1 MLNELYQL
9 SRNLQES
16 GIQLVD
22 LHQNIKTPG
31 KAAGFIVGIDQ
42 NGMPHTVEP
51 ISAEN
56 MHKLW
61 TLRKG
66 QHNSFPYI
74 KLKKPILDVMFDDPM
89 YEKLKSKKTRQE
101 EKTALLIQATQNYDC
116 NKQDLSL
123 AKWTQS
129 QMAEVEGKDQKLSA
143 VVDLVKRMPKSE
155 ESSKSFSKNLTALLV
170 KSLNELTVN
179 LITTLMVGD
188 RKEKERKLVCDASL
202 FFDVSDWEKYLCRVA
217 HPEMGL
223 LLSKYLPNAAV
234 DSKKEGKSAFGGSE
248 LHMESYPDPNLPLI
262 GRIYL
267 FSMNEDAPCHN
278 RYGKI
283 GSAIFPASLK
293 EVQALHGA
301 INWCVTDERKGKT
314 WQGVPNVK
322 RKQDLL
328 ISYLE
333 EKPENAIE
341 LASIFA
347 APDVKE
353 SEIAEAA
360 YENKTRTVCDALRG
374 EPGLNDNSQ
383 VNVLVISK
391 VDEGRAQVVLSST
404 FSIKNIIQSVEGWRS
419 AANNRPVFSLWLPP
433 AKKGEKAM
441 KVEPSCPSPTDV
453 MKCLQNQWIKNGLD
467 KRDVPGLYLRQVY
480 DLYLGD
486 AFIARQVANNFLN
499 LSLQRLGDLFI
510 GYGGVDHT
518 QRSDKAIEDKAIKKY
533 STDARK
539 SVLHG
544 ISILA
549 IALYKLGIKKEDY
562 MKNAAFNVGR
572 MLSLADKLHEQYC
585 RHVRKNDVPP
595 QMIGNALMHT
605 ALDNPTKGLALL
617 SERLLIYQAWATKAQ
632 GDNIGLAK
640 WVLGQMGQV
649 SADLE
654 NAVIP
659 TQADD
664 AVKAQIL
671 LGYLAHVKNEA

>member
-1 MLNELYQL
+1 MLNELYRL
-9 SRNLQES
+9 SGNLQKC
-16 GIQLVD
+16 GIQLGD

-42 NGMPHTVEP
+42 NGMPKTAEH
-51 ISAEN
+51 ISADN

-74 KLKKPILDVMFDDPM
+74 KLKKPILDLMFDDPM
-89 YEKLKSKKTRQE
+89 YEKLKSKKTGQE
-101 EKTALLIQATQNYDC
+101 EKTVLLTQATQNYDC

-129 QMAEVEGKDQKLSA
+129 QIADVEGKDQKLTA
-143 VVDLVKRMPKSE
+143 LVDLVKRLPKNE
-155 ESSKSFSKNLTALLV
+155 ESSKSFFKNLTVLLMNNF
-170 KSLNELTVN
+170 NELTVD

-188 RKEKERKLVCDASL
+188 RKEKERKIVCDVSL

-223 LLSKYLPNAAV
+223 LVSKYLPNAAV
-234 DSKKEGKSAFGGSE
+234 DSKKDGKSAFGGRE
-248 LHMESYPDPNLPLI
+248 LHIESYPDPNLPLI

-267 FSMNEDAPCHN
+267 FSMNQDAPCHN

-283 GSAIFPASLK
+283 GSAIFPASPD
-293 EVQALHGA
+293 EVRSIHGA
-301 INWCVTDERKGKT
+301 IKWCVADERKGKT
-314 WQGVPNVK
+314 WQGVPNIK

-360 YENKTRTVCDALRG
+360 YENKTRTACDALRG

-391 VDEGRAQVVLSST
+391 VDEGRAQVVLST
-404 FSIKNIIQSVEGWRS
+404 AFSIKNIIQSVEEWRT
-419 AANNRPVFSLWLPP
+419 AANNRPAFSLWLPP
-433 AKKGEKAM
+433 KKKGETALH
-441 KVEPSCPSPTDV
+441 VEPMCPSPTDV
-453 MKCLQNQWIKNGLD
+453 MKCFQNQWIKNGLD
-467 KRDVPGLYLRQVY
+467 KRDVPGVALRHVY
-480 DLYLGD
+480 DLFLGD
-486 AFIARQVANNFLN
+486 TRIAQQAANNILS

-510 GYGGVDHT
+510 GYGGADHT
-518 QRSDKAIEDKAIKKY
+518 NTIKEY
-533 STDARK
+533 SPDARK
-539 SVLHG
+539 TVLHG
-544 ISILA
+544 ISVIA
-549 IALYKLGIKKEDY
+549 IVLYKLGIKKEDY

-572 MLSLADKLHEQYC
+572 MLALADKLHEQYC
-585 RHVRKNDVPP
+585 RNVRKNEVPP
-595 QMIGNALMHT
+595 QLIGNALMHT
-605 ALDNPTKGLALL
+605 ALDNPTKGLARL
-617 SERLLIYQAWATKAQ
+617 SERLLIYQAWATKVQ
-632 GDNIGLAK
+632 GDDVGLAK

-649 SADLE
+649 SAELE
-654 NAVIP
+654 NDDIP
-659 TQADD
+659 KQTDD

-671 LGYLAHVKNEA
+671 LGYLAHIKNEG

>member
-9 SRNLQES
+9 SRNLQKC

-42 NGMPHTVEP
+42 NGIPQAVEH

-74 KLKKPILDVMFDDPM
+74 KLKKPILDVMFDAPV

-129 QMAEVEGKDQKLSA
+129 QMAEVKGKDQKLA
-143 VVDLVKRMPKSE
+143 ALVDLVKRMPKNE
-155 ESSKSFSKNLTALLV
+155 ESSKNFLKNLTALLM
-170 KSLNELTVN
+170 KNLNELTVD

-188 RKEKERKLVCDASL
+188 RNQKERKIVCDASL

-223 LLSKYLPNAAV
+223 LVSKYLPNAAG

-283 GSAIFPASLK
+283 GSAIFPASLE
-293 EVQALHGA
+293 EVQAIHGA
-301 INWCVTDERKGKT
+301 IKWSVTDERKGKT

-353 SEIAEAA
+353 SEVAEAV
-360 YENKTRTVCDALRG
+360 YENKTRIACDALRG
-374 EPGLNDNSQ
+374 ETGLNDNSQ
-383 VNVLVISK
+383 VNVIVVSK
-391 VDEGRAQVVLSST
+391 VDEGRAQVVLSTAYSV
-404 FSIKNIIQSVEGWRS
+404 KNIIQSVEEWRT
-419 AANNRPVFSLWLPP
+419 AAKNRPAFSLWLPP
-433 AKKGEKAM
+433 AKKGEKALQ
-441 KVEPSCPSPTDV
+441 VAPSCPSPTDV
-453 MKCLQNQWIKNGLD
+453 MKCFQNQWIKNGLD
-467 KRDVPGLYLRQVY
+467 KRDVPGVALRHVY
-480 DLYLGD
+480 DLFVGEGR
-486 AFIARQVANNFLN
+486 ISKETARMFLN
-499 LSLQRLGDLFI
+499 IALQRLGPLFVGI
-510 GYGGVDHT
+510 AGANHWGEI
-518 QRSDKAIEDKAIKKY
+518 REY
-533 STDARK
+533 STETRK
-539 SVLHG
+539 AALTGISVL
-544 ISILA
+544 SIV
-549 IALYKLGIKKEDY
+549 LYKLGIKKEVY
-562 MKNAAFNVGR
+562 MKNAAFGIGR
-572 MLSLADKLHEQYC
+572 MLALADKLHEQYC
-585 RHVRKNDVPP
+585 KHVRKSEIPP
-595 QMIGNALMHT
+595 QLIGNALMHT
-605 ALDNPTKGLALL
+605 ALDNPTRGLALL

-640 WVLGQMGQV
+640 WTLGQMGQV

-654 NAVIP
+654 NATIP

-664 AVKAQIL
+664 TIKAQIL
-671 LGYLAHVKNEA
+671 LGYLAHFKNED